1 MEKEILFGSFD
12 TFFIAQMGYSM
23 CGTTQ
28 EQEKIRREA
37 YHTFLQKIQGER
49 PASFPTIRR
58 WFGIH
63 SVVVPAREQIFHIA
77 FCLGLDV
84 ETVDHYLMA
93 GIRQPSFQI
102 NDYTEMI
109 AMYGLENKWDWEKY
123 QQAVEEYE
131 KGLDEDIE
139 ILHEPNTQWLF
150 HQFEYVKALDE
161 EQFMYWMWDHS
172 GIFKGYS
179 KTAQEYLTKYRELVL
194 AGMRNEAETN
204 LRFLLAESGFQTW
217 KKKRIHWKSANELEQ
232 IKKYLRFN
240 EHSKNRDISEHLAK
254 NILELAKMAYSE
266 TGQNTKLLSE
276 LFEASHIT
284 MTHKYLS
291 DLFHIPERNEMH
303 IRTRQAIRKL
313 ENCSE
318 AEACPQEIAELIDQ
332 FGKGKVEIR
341 SAGEAKEWLEEFD
354 SEGRRRRLI
363 VKRSDLLPMICYVA
377 QQQYRVK
384 LADALENYNQSE
396 AQKLFLD
403 MANAVLIACNMP
415 AIDEKYSYDRQLLQS
430 FQEEEE

>member
-77 FCLGLDV
+77 FCLGLD
-84 ETVDHYLMA
+84 
-93 GIRQPSFQI
+93 
-102 NDYTEMI
+102 
-109 AMYGLENKWDWEKY
+109 ENKWDWEKY

-217 KKKRIHWKSANELEQ
+217 KKKRIHWKSAN
-232 IKKYLRFN
+232 
-240 EHSKNRDISEHLAK
+240 
-254 NILELAKMAYSE
+254 
-266 TGQNTKLLSE
+266 
-276 LFEASHIT
+276 
-284 MTHKYLS
+284 
-291 DLFHIPERNEMH
+291 
-303 IRTRQAIRKL
+303 
-313 ENCSE
+313 
-318 AEACPQEIAELIDQ
+318 
-332 FGKGKVEIR
+332 
-341 SAGEAKEWLEEFD
+341 
-354 SEGRRRRLI
+354 
-363 VKRSDLLPMICYVA
+363 
-377 QQQYRVK
+377 
-384 LADALENYNQSE
+384 
-396 AQKLFLD
+396 
-403 MANAVLIACNMP
+403 
-415 AIDEKYSYDRQLLQS
+415 
-430 FQEEEE
+430 